1 MSQPT
6 PDLIEALRTTA
17 RRLSGGAD
25 YQWGHPGACNCGHL
39 AQTVTELS
47 RAELMERAKERAGDW
62 GEMAVEYCPTSGLPI
77 DWVIGRLLALGLT
90 RDELAALEDLS
101 DAKVLRRLHPELR
114 HGLRRNRRDDVAL
127 YLETFAD
134 LLAEQLRGGSSGSSV
149 VRSGRPSPALQV
161 AR

>member
-1 MSQPT
+1 MAQPT
-6 PDLIEALRTTA
+6 CDLIEALRTTA

-47 RAELMERAKERAGDW
+47 RAELMERAKQRAGDW
-62 GEMAVEYCPTSGLPI
+62 GEMVVEACPTSGLPI

-101 DAKVLRRLHPELR
+101 DAKVLRRLRPELC
-114 HGLRRNRRDDVAL
+114 HNLRRNRRDDVVL

-134 LLAEQLRGGSSGSSV
+134 LLAEQRAEGSSGSGRDALH
-149 VRSGRPSPALQV
+149 RSDPLLPVGR
-161 AR
+161 